1 MKKNSILDSI
11 HNMGSSSVCQKTF
24 GTNGVCF
31 GLNIVHSLVM
41 AQGCLLRISS
51 KTEMGTDVIFSIQ
64 TRMSERDVPAVEA
77 KQLLTDLVRMN
88 VTIEDSDKSSLSLGD
103 E

>member
-1 MKKNSILDSI
+1 
-11 HNMGSSSVCQKTF
+11 
-24 GTNGVCF
+24 
-31 GLNIVHSLVM
+31 
-41 AQGCLLRISS
+41 
-51 KTEMGTDVIFSIQ
+51 MGTDVIFSIQ